1 MVPVGDVDAREAVAG
16 VFAVVFDQVD
26 EGDGEQVEVTLDGDH
41 ALVVGLLLFE
51 KQLDAVIG
59 VGPEDKR
66 PHVEQQFVEADLLHL
81 DLLLPVVGPGQVE
94 QSVDQAGHAAGI
106 LQRTAHRPTVVF
118 AAPLLL
124 QGEVQLGD
132 ECRQRGPQL
141 VRNVADKLLLGI
153 ERGFEPCKQ
162 VVERQRQLAQFVP
175 GVLHGKAPVDPRGGD
190 RPGLLHDAAHRLQGG
205 TGQQITG
212 CKKQKH
218 PDNEQHAES
227 HAQLGQIGVPVAVVG
242 RRRHDVVRSAEGIE
256 HPDSLIPSDAEL
268 DPVQVADPG
277 DHRRILLDDVAADGV
292 VVEHAEV
299 GRVDRHLDLVDEVA
313 VVEVD
318 LLHGPG
324 IDPALQEE
332 VGLGD
337 RLALEIMIKGPAA
350 RVFADQID
358 GRQTGEEDGGRGQGV
373 LQREGGADL
382 HGLSVRM
389 KPMPGRVWI
398 RRGAK
403 SRSTFLRR

>member
-1 MVPVGDVDAREAVAG
+1 MDAREAVAG
-16 VFAVVFDQVD
+16 VFAVVLDQVGK
-26 EGDGEQVEVTLDGDH
+26 GDGEQVEIALDGDH
-41 ALVVGLLLFE
+41 AFVVGLLLFE
-51 KQLDAVIG
+51 KQFDAVVG
-59 VGPEDKR
+59 VGPEDER
-66 PHVEQQFVEADLLHL
+66 SHVEQQFVEADLLHL
-81 DLLLPVVGPGQVE
+81 DLLLPVVGLGQVE
-94 QSVDQAGHAAGI
+94 QSVDQAGHA
-106 LQRTAHRPTVVF
+106 QRASHCPAVVL

-124 QGEVQLGD
+124 QGEVQFGD
-132 ECRQRGPQL
+132 ERRQRGPQF
-141 VRNVADKLLLGI
+141 VRDVADKLFLGM
-153 ERGFEPCKQ
+153 ERGFEPCEQ
-162 VVERQRQLAQFVP
+162 VVERQSQLAQFVP

-205 TGQQITG
+205 AGQQIAG
-212 CKKQKH
+212 CEEQ
-218 PDNEQHAES
+218 QHADQEQGGER
-227 HAQLGQIGVPVAVVG
+227 HPQLGQIGVPVAVVG
-242 RRRHDVVRSAEGIE
+242 CRRYDVVLLSEAVE
-256 HPDSLIPSDAEL
+256 HPDGLVLSDAEL

-292 VVEHAEV
+292 VVEHAGI

-324 IDPALQEE
+324 IDPSLQEE
-332 VGLGD
+332 MCLGD
-337 RLALEIMIKGPAA
+337 RLALEGMVEGPAA

-398 RRGAK
+398 RRGSK